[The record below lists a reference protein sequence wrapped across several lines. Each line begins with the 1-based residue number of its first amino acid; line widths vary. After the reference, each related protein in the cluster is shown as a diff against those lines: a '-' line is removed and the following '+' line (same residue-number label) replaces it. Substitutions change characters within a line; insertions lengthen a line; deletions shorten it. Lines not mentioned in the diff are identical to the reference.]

1 MTHHFEG
8 EQFPNKKMKTASFK
22 GNLLVHVKPFPKIEI
37 SELSL
42 QKNQIM
48 RIDPGAF
55 KEIINLAV
63 LDLSHNQLTTENLKP
78 NVFEVIFMC

>member
-78 NVFEVIFMC
+78 NVFEVIFTC